1 MKVREKDMLIFLI
14 LVLAVFQVTMTDYL
28 VNNPDF
34 YQLDAY
40 TWESE
45 AFREVNLG
53 EYVSS
58 MEGDFSAE
66 NTGNAVGEQ
75 EWRDSSTG
83 RFNLDDLTV
92 WMIEQEYDLRNVSAG
107 TLGNSP
113 FSQLVQTRRLADY
126 RKLKKAYEII
136 FKDLRYF
143 PIPESL
149 NLNTPPVTFENG
161 WMDVRTYGGERR
173 HEGCDIMGNQCP
185 RGFYPVVSISDGTVE
200 RVGWLEQGGWRIGIR
215 TPSGLYIYYAH
226 LYGYSSSWKEGDQV
240 KAGELLGFMG
250 DSGYSSIPGTVGNF
264 DVHLH
269 IGMYMRTDHYEEMS
283 INPYWILRYL
293 KKYRSAAR
301 Y

>member
-1 MKVREKDMLIFLI
+1 MKAWEKDMLIFLL

-40 TWESE
+40 TWESD

-58 MEGDFSAE
+58 MEGVFSAE
-66 NTGNAVGEQ
+66 TAGDGEGEL
-75 EWRDSSTG
+75 EWNDDFPG
-83 RFNLDDLTV
+83 RFNLDELTV
-92 WMIEQEYDLRNVSAG
+92 WMIEQEYDLRDADAN
-107 TLGNSP
+107 TLGNNP
-113 FSQLVQTRRLADY
+113 FSHLVQTRRLADY
-126 RKLKKAYEII
+126 RKLRKAYETIL
-136 FKDLRYF
+136 KDLRYF
-143 PIPESL
+143 PVPKSL
-149 NLNTPPVTFENG
+149 NPDTPPVTFENG
-161 WMDVRTYGGERR
+161 WMDVRTYGGDRR

-200 RVGWLEQGGWRIGIR
+200 RVGWLEQGGWRMGIR

-250 DSGYSSIPGTVGNF
+250 DSGYSLVPGTVGYF

-269 IGMYMRTDHYEEMS
+269 IGMYMKTDHYEEMS

-293 KKYRSAAR
+293 EKYRSAAS